1 MFLIIEGFLYFLIL
15 ISQLS
20 WIKYFSIVVGFFDCL
35 YKQRGYHM
43 FFLILLADYILLW
56 GDYYKLG
63 IALFM
68 LVQCLYHRQLAN
80 DYLFY
85 LGLLSFLYP
94 NIYLLAFVYA
104 LMSLVNIITAI
115 KNHHFL
121 RVTLILLA
129 LCDICVG
136 LQFILQINI
145 PLIWLFYLPS
155 QVYYAKMVPSSEDR
169 TTV

>member
-1 MFLIIEGFLYFLIL
+1 
-15 ISQLS
+15 
-20 WIKYFSIVVGFFDCL
+20 
-35 YKQRGYHM
+35 
-43 FFLILLADYILLW
+43 
-56 GDYYKLG
+56 
-63 IALFM
+63 M

-115 KNHHFL
+115 KKHHFL

-129 LCDICVG
+129 LCDICVA